1 MDRVAIDQFFQ
12 DCMMTPIF
20 ITDEMFEELAAPN
33 RNMEDA
39 INWCELPI
47 NVIYQVKFVMP
58 MPTKYGN
65 QVLLVL
71 ISKDGYEIKVWA
83 PANVRKELKIC
94 TRSSN
99 NTYIKSL
106 GEKIARTSSSGRN
119 KRYYDFETA
128 YI

>member
-1 MDRVAIDQFFQ
+1 MDNVAIDQVFL
-12 DCMMTPIF
+12 DCMESPVF
-20 ITDEMFEELAAPN
+20 ITDEIFEELAAPK

-39 INWCELPI
+39 INWCELPT

-58 MPTKYGN
+58 MSTKYGN

-71 ISKDGYEIKVWA
+71 INKDGFEIKVWA
-83 PANVRKELKIC
+83 PTNVSKELKLR
-94 TRSSN
+94 TKLSN

-106 GEKIARTSSSGRN
+106 GEKIAKTSSGRN